1 MRLMPRA
8 LGGGVVIACA
18 LSLAGAA
25 ANPATERIAQF
36 VPTVASVT
44 RVGPDGSVR
53 GVTAEVGDQAGEN
66 AEDSVVTAELITDDV
81 VTGDEQQTSL
91 GITPGDLSIPELVL
105 RAYQRAAN
113 EAPESCGLRWEVLAG
128 IGKIESNHARGGR
141 LTADGDTVTPIVGP
155 VLNGSGP
162 IAAIGDSDD
171 GRWDGDPVW
180 DRAVGPMQFIPGTWK
195 RFATDGN
202 NDGTASPH
210 NMWDAAASAAA
221 YLCAGGADLSTD
233 AGLRSALLRYNRSTA
248 YVNNVIRWINAYA
261 GGEVV
266 AVGSTGG
273 GSSTGSRDGSG
284 SSTTTRDPQQ
294 TAKPTSPPSTGGG
307 SSGGSTGGSDPV
319 PSPSITPR
327 PPSTSPP
334 PSSPPPTTSPPTTP
348 PPTEEPPPEPE
359 PVAVPQVVGLPEAD
373 AKAALEGA
381 GLVVSVQ
388 TAASSEVAAGTVMS
402 SDPAAGTS
410 LAPGSTVTIVV
421 STGPELVAVP
431 DVSGLSEADAMAALQ
446 GAGFTVEI
454 QSEDSLDVAQGVAL
468 RTEPTAG
475 EAVQAGSTVTLV
487 VSAGEP
493 APEPTATP
501 TSDGD
506 PARETDPVTVEE
518 GEESDGGG

>member
-1 MRLMPRA
+1 MRLVLRA
-8 LGGGVVIACA
+8 LGGGVVAACA
-18 LSLAGAA
+18 LSLSGAV
-25 ANPATERIAQF
+25 ANPTAERVVQF

-44 RVGPDGSVR
+44 RVAPDGSVR
-53 GVTAEVGDQAGEN
+53 DVTAELGDPAS
-66 AEDSVVTAELITDDV
+66 AEDSVVTAQLITDDV
-81 VTGDEQQTSL
+81 LTGDEEQTSL
-91 GITPGDLSIPELVL
+91 AISPRDLNIPELVL

-113 EAPESCGLRWEVLAG
+113 EAPDRCGLRWEVLAG

-141 LTADGDTVTPIVGP
+141 LTSNGDTVTPIVGP

-162 IAAIGDSDD
+162 VAAISDSDN

-180 DRAVGPMQFIPGTWK
+180 DRAVGPMQFIPGTWQ

-202 NDGTASPH
+202 DDGTANPH
-210 NMWDAAASAAA
+210 NVWDAAASAAA

-273 GSSTGSRDGSG
+273 GGSTSSRDGSA
-284 SSTTTRDPQQ
+284 SSTTSRDPQPI
-294 TAKPTSPPSTGGG
+294 AKPTSPPSTNGNGSN
-307 SSGGSTGGSDPV
+307 SSGGSDGGSSTQDPV
-319 PSPSITPR
+319 RSPSISPK
-327 PPSTSPP
+327 PPT
-334 PSSPPPTTSPPTTP
+334 SPPPTTEPPTSPPPTT
-348 PPTEEPPPEPE
+348 EPPPEPE
-359 PVAVPQVVGLPEAD
+359 PVAVPQVVGKTQAEAV
-373 AKAALEGA
+373 AALESA
-381 GLVVSVQ
+381 GLAVAIQ
-388 TAASSEVAAGTVMS
+388 TAASSEVPEGNVIS

-410 LAPGSTVTIVV
+410 LNPGSTVTIVV
-421 STGPELVAVP
+421 STGPELVAIP
-431 DVSGLSEADAMAALQ
+431 DVSGQSEADAVAALE
-446 GAGFTVEI
+446 GAGFSVEV
-454 QSEDSLDVAQGVAL
+454 QSEDSLDVAGGVTI

-475 EAVQAGSTVTLV
+475 DAVQPGSPVTLV

-493 APEPTATP
+493 EPEPTSTP

-506 PARETDPVTVEE
+506 PARETDPVTVVE